1 MSFKRIFVSCLCFV
15 ILACSYI
22 ELPCFAENYVSISD
36 DFAVEIQIEGLYVN
50 EKTGEFTLTDK
61 NGHTWKSNPIFG
73 GFDEK
78 ASGLEKTNQRSQLLV
93 QYLDADNNINDTNTF
108 IDSDRVVVEKTKNGV
123 KVVYVFS
130 ELGFIIPLN
139 LSYTNGIFTASIDT
153 SKINER
159 YDNKILNITILPY
172 FGAGKE
178 GDNGYVFV
186 PDGCGALVSLEKN
199 KGYIKKYQ
207 KDVYGENP
215 VLYKKSEKTVEE
227 QIYLPVFGVKSNE
240 KSFLGIINK
249 GDSIAKII
257 ANAETGFYTVAA
269 NFIYRQNDTS
279 HMQEGSSREKEVV
292 IIPKKQTKSDFS
304 VKYLFQQGESANY
317 AGMAQAYREYL
328 VDEYKLSSKVS
339 AGISLDLSFT
349 ATAKISKSFL
359 GIPYTGLISLT
370 QFSDLEKVVNK
381 LNENRVNTYT
391 ISLKGAFAGGIYG
404 KIPTKVKIDTKV
416 GTYKDYK
423 NLNNKMSKNNGMLY
437 LLTNFTRVYKTG
449 NGISAA
455 NGTVRD
461 VSGAI
466 SKIYNFYPENF
477 GKNESYFWR
486 LTNINALEKVT
497 EAFAQSAQKKKI
509 SLGIYD
515 MAGELYGDYRL
526 KNIYDRA
533 EVLKS
538 QKSAFKRLKD
548 SVGMMYFQNANIYAL
563 PYANMI
569 SSIPTK
575 SSQYD
580 MFTWDIPFYQI
591 VLHGLTDYSSNP
603 VNLSGEQ
610 EYSVLKCIEY
620 GSAVRFDLICRNK
633 DILFKTSE
641 NHLFASD
648 VNSRISDIIDLEKE
662 ISEFYKANSGS
673 SITAH
678 YELQQDV
685 FCTVYSN
692 GNASI
697 VNYSSKEIKINGV
710 GIKAGGYLFTTEEKL

>member
-1 MSFKRIFVSCLCFV
+1 MSFKRIFALCLSFV

-22 ELPCFAENYVSISD
+22 ELPCFAENYVSIID
-36 DFAVEIQIEGLYVN
+36 GFAAESQTEGLYVN

-61 NGHTWKSNPIFG
+61 NGHTWKSNPIFD

-108 IDSDRVVVEKTKNGV
+108 IDSDRVVVEKAKNGV

-139 LSYTNGIFTASIDT
+139 LSYTNGIFKASIDT

-227 QIYLPVFGVKSNE
+227 QIYLPVFGVKSSEN
-240 KSFLGIINK
+240 SFLGIINK

-257 ANAETGFYTVAA
+257 ANAETGYYTVAA

-279 HMQEGSSREKEVV
+279 HMQEGSSKEKEVV
-292 IIPKKQTKSDFS
+292 IIPKKQTNSDFS

-328 VDEYKLSSKVS
+328 VNEYKLSSKVS

-370 QFSDLEKVVNK
+370 KFSDLEKIVNK
-381 LNENRVNTYT
+381 LNENKVNTYNV
-391 ISLKGAFAGGIYG
+391 SLKGAFDGGIYG
-404 KIPTKVKIDTKV
+404 KIPTKVKIETKV
-416 GTYKDYK
+416 GTYKDYN
-423 NLNNKMSKNNGMLY
+423 NLNSKISKNKGKLY
-437 LLTNFTRVYKTG
+437 LLANFTRVYKKG
-449 NGISAA
+449 NGVSVA
-455 NGTVRD
+455 NGTARD

-477 GKNESYFWR
+477 GKDESYFWR

-497 EAFAQSAQKKKI
+497 KSFAKSAQKKKI
-509 SLGIYD
+509 ALGVYD

-591 VLHGLTDYSSNP
+591 VLHGLIDYSSNP

-678 YELQQDV
+678 YELQEDV

-697 VNYSSKEIKINGV
+697 VNYSSKEIEINGV